1 MFLASIAVIILL
13 MKIAEIGPVA
23 TWPWVYVML
32 PFILL
37 IFWWEFLSKWIG
49 WDKRTAEKKMAK
61 DVKENQETKKKN
73 RGF

>member
-23 TWPWVYVML
+23 SWSWFYVML
-32 PFILL
+32 PFALL
-37 IFWWEFLSKWIG
+37 FFWWEFLSKWMG
-49 WDKRTAEKKMAK
+49 WDKRAAEKKMAE
-61 DVKENQETKKKN
+61 DVKDNQETKKNN

>member
-1 MFLASIAVIILL
+1 MYLASIAVIILL
-13 MKIAEIGPVA
+13 MKIAEFGPVA
-23 TWPWVYVML
+23 TWSWFYVML

-49 WDKRTAEKKMAK
+49 WDKRSAEKKMAE
-61 DVKENQETKKKN
+61 DVKQNQETKKKN

>member
-23 TWPWVYVML
+23 SWSWFYVML
-32 PFILL
+32 PFALL
-37 IFWWEFLSKWIG
+37 FFWWEFLSKWMG
-49 WDKRTAEKKMAK
+49 WDKRAAEKKMAQ
-61 DVKENQETKKKN
+61 DVKDNQETKKNN